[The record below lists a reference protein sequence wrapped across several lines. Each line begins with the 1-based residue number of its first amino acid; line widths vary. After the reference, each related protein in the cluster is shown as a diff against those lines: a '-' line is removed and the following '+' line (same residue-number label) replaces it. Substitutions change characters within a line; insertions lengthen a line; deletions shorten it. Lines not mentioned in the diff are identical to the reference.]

1 MVYSIAH
8 GKGSDYCLIEQMNKN
23 IYIVILSLFL
33 YSCTSNTIIKK
44 PDDIIPKEQMVDL
57 LTDMFIAKGGDNI
70 KNINLQRNVNYFPFV
85 FEKHQIDT
93 VRFKESN
100 YYYTSRI
107 DDYDD
112 ILGKVD
118 VRLKA
123 LKKQYEDENDL
134 NDSLARFKKDSI
146 KNIRVRALKA
156 KTFSLPI
163 SKYKKHSTE
172 DDYNNYLNALN
183 YFFQDSLEVLR

>member
-70 KNINLQRNVNYFPFV
+70 KNINLQRSVNYFPFV
-85 FEKHQIDT
+85 FEKYQIDT